1 MTDHGT
7 LSIAPPPATFAVT
20 SLVYGSARN
29 HGAYAIA
36 APPRTFVL
44 SGYSIAGT
52 AECPDCPD
60 CPPASRFTLA
70 LGATPLAL
78 ALG

>member
-60 CPPASRFTLA
+60 CPELPNGVIWSPGGRF
-70 LGATPLAL
+70 GQERP
-78 ALG
+78 